1 MIGNGIAWGRTGYTI
16 IEEGELDR
24 ATFALHIHHYLIA
37 GPDGRPLPGRF
48 ATLEA
53 AKAFIEQREEAAAP

>member
-16 IEEGELDR
+16 IEEGELQRETLQLRID
-24 ATFALHIHHYLIA
+24 HYIVA

-48 ATLEA
+48 STLEA
-53 AKAFIEQREEAAAP
+53 AKTFVEQREAGG